1 VLGDEIRRVLLDPAS
16 DIVPRAEAFLFMAS
30 RAQLVEREIRPA
42 LACGATVLVDRFF
55 LSTYAYQGVG
65 RGLPE
70 EELRVANRMAT
81 NGLVPDLTLLFT
93 LPVAEGLARALKR
106 GEHDRMERAELAFH
120 ERVAG
125 AFERF
130 TRAEW
135 QAAHPECGP
144 VVLVG
149 ADGTEAE
156 VFDRVLATL
165 GARWPESFPVVGS
178 SGDKPR

>member
-1 VLGDEIRRVLLDPAS
+1 
-16 DIVPRAEAFLFMAS
+16 
-30 RAQLVEREIRPA
+30 LVEREIRPA
-42 LACGATVLVDRFF
+42 LSRGATVLVDRFF

-81 NGLVPDLTLLFT
+81 SGLVPDLTLLFT
-93 LPVAEGLARALKR
+93 LPVEEGLARALKR

-130 TRAEW
+130 VRAEW
-135 QAAHPECGP
+135 LAAHPECGP
-144 VVLVG
+144 VLLVP
-149 ADGTEAE
+149 ADGTEAD
-156 VFDRVLATL
+156 VFARVQAIL
-165 GARWPESFPVVGS
+165 GARWPESFPLG
-178 SGDKPR
+178 